1 MFRAFKGTDG
11 SADGGI
17 QVRTGRTDDDIRK
30 GRVIAAAVIRVDD
43 QQRIQQVCLPLREAA
58 VCAKHI
64 QYVLRDGIILPRIMD
79 DKGFVVQVM
88 HLGLIGIATEY
99 RVLCD
104 QVDPFQENLIH
115 IRRIRILVEVVKGQ
129 GQHLQAVHQVPGGRP
144 QDFIDQKVIRQF
156 ISRRQGLFEFLKL
169 RLIRQKAEQKQEAG
183 LLITEIAF
191 PVFDQVVDAVT
202 AVKKISF
209 AWNDSTAVVAVI
221 TDYVRNS
228 GESDADAGAVFIPEA
243 LLDVIFRIQPCGDIR
258 VIGGLAEEA
267 CKYIVI
273 LVSGNHRLLLLCCK
287 KFNDV

>member
-104 QVDPFQENLIH
+104 QVDPFQEDLIH
-115 IRRIRILVEVVKGQ
+115 IRRVRILVEVVEGQ
-129 GQHLQAVHQVPGGRP
+129 
-144 QDFIDQKVIRQF
+144 
-156 ISRRQGLFEFLKL
+156 
-169 RLIRQKAEQKQEAG
+169 
-183 LLITEIAF
+183 
-191 PVFDQVVDAVT
+191 
-202 AVKKISF
+202 
-209 AWNDSTAVVAVI
+209 
-221 TDYVRNS
+221 
-228 GESDADAGAVFIPEA
+228 
-243 LLDVIFRIQPCGDIR
+243 C
-258 VIGGLAEEA
+258 
-267 CKYIVI
+267 
-273 LVSGNHRLLLLCCK
+273 
-287 KFNDV
+287 